1 VVGPADDDRYM
12 ARALALAARGRGRT
26 SPNPMVG
33 AVVVDADGRVV
44 GEGYHERAGA
54 AHAEIRA
61 LAEAGGRARGATL
74 YCTLEPC
81 AHTGRTGPCAAAV
94 VEAGI
99 ARVVVATQDPNP
111 LVAGR
116 GLAHLRARGI
126 EVVEGVRARDAARL
140 NVAFFTAMT
149 RGRPWV
155 VLKAATSLD
164 ARVSAR
170 PGERTRLT
178 SDEADALVH
187 ALRADV
193 DAIVVGSETV
203 LVDDPRLTARGA
215 PRARPL
221 LRVVLDGR
229 LRTPPRARLFSTLD
243 HGPVVVVS
251 TAEAVAARRDHAA
264 RLSAAGAEIV
274 TAPHRDIAAA
284 LAVLHAREIRAV
296 VVEGGP
302 AVHRAALEA
311 GVVDRVQV
319 FVTPA
324 WLGRH
329 GVPWDVPGWFSLA
342 GLHQTRVVPCGPD
355 VLLEGDVHR
364 AD

>member
-1 VVGPADDDRYM
+1 MVAALDDDRYM
-12 ARALALAARGRGRT
+12 ARALALAERGRGRT

-33 AVVVDADGRVV
+33 AVIVDADGRVV
-44 GEGYHERAGA
+44 AEGYHERAGGP
-54 AHAEIRA
+54 HAEVRA
-61 LAEAGGRARGATL
+61 LAEAGALARGATL

-94 VEAGI
+94 AEAGI
-99 ARVVVATQDPNP
+99 ARVVVATRDPNP

-126 EVVEGVRARDAARL
+126 EVVEGVRAQEAARL
-140 NVAFFTAMT
+140 NAAFFTAMT

-155 VLKAATSLD
+155 VLKVATSAD

-170 PGERTRLT
+170 PGARTRLT
-178 SDEADALVH
+178 SEEADALVH
-187 ALRADV
+187 ALRAEV
-193 DAIVVGSETV
+193 DAIMVGSETV
-203 LVDDPRLTARGA
+203 LVDDPLLTARGA
-215 PRARPL
+215 PRGRPL
-221 LRVVLDGR
+221 ARVVLDGR
-229 LRTPPRARLFSTLD
+229 LRTPPGARLLGTLD
-243 HGPVVVVS
+243 HGPVIVIS
-251 TAEAVAARRDHAA
+251 TAEAVAARPERAA
-264 RLSAAGAEIV
+264 RLSAAGAEIA

-302 AVHRAALEA
+302 TVHRAALEA
-311 GVVDRVQV
+311 GVVDRVQI

-324 WLGRH
+324 WLGRR

-342 GLHQTRVVPCGPD
+342 GLHRTRVVPCGAD
-355 VLLEGDVHR
+355 VLLEGDVHGV
-364 AD
+364 D

>member
-1 VVGPADDDRYM
+1 VDDDRYM
-12 ARALALAARGRGRT
+12 VRALALAARGRGRT

-33 AVVVDADGRVV
+33 AVVVDAGGRVV

-94 VEAGI
+94 AEAGI
-99 ARVVVATQDPNP
+99 ARVVVATRDPNP

-116 GLAHLRARGI
+116 GLAYLRARGI
-126 EVVEGVRARDAARL
+126 EVIEGVRAREAARL

-149 RGRPWV
+149 RRRPWV
-155 VLKAATSLD
+155 VLKVATSLD

-203 LVDDPRLTARGA
+203 LVDDPRLTARGT
-215 PRARPL
+215 PRERPL

-229 LRTPPRARLFSTLD
+229 LRTPPGARLFDTLD

-251 TAEAVAARRDHAA
+251 TEEAVAARPEHAA

-284 LAVLHAREIRAV
+284 LAVLHAREIRAA

-302 AVHRAALEA
+302 TVHRAALEA

-324 WLGRH
+324 WLGRR

-342 GLHQTRVVPCGPD
+342 GLEQTRVVPCGPD

-364 AD
+364 VD